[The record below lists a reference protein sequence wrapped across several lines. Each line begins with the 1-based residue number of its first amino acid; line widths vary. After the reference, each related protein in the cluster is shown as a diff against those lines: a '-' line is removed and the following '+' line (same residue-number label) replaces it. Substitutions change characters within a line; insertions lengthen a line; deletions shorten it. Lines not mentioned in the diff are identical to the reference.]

1 MSDTAETPPLDR
13 LGQPARLPRAVSDW
27 SVSTLVPP
35 GALAGANGM
44 RWGLDGE
51 LYVAQAFGSQIS
63 AVDPETGTAR
73 IVSGADGQIIAPD
86 DLAFDSHGNLFATE
100 VMNAQVSAIRPDGSI
115 DVIAADVPVANG
127 VTVHDDRIFMSE
139 FNPEGRIWE
148 LFADGSQPRVI
159 ASGLMMPNALCLGP
173 DGYLY
178 FPLVPLGEVWRVSA
192 EGGEAERVIGGLDIP
207 TAVKFDAH
215 GRLFAVESGT
225 GSVVQIDAAGGSRS
239 DFAQVA
245 YGIDNFA
252 FAPDGRMFVSHFT
265 DGEIV
270 EISPEGTQRIAVAG
284 TMCGPF
290 GLAATASGGLAVA
303 DGMSLAL
310 VDRDGA
316 IVRPS
321 MLLQHGFPGYVR
333 GVAMAADGAFI
344 VSNSGGQV
352 MRYRP
357 GEEAHA
363 LCDGLDQA
371 MGLAVAGDGTIYV
384 CEAGGG
390 RVLAIGADG
399 DVRNVADGLD
409 RPTGIALAAD
419 GGLLVSEA
427 GAGRLVHIA
436 GGAKDTVL
444 SGLGEPHGVAVNG
457 QGIFVLD
464 RGTGALIRVDD
475 DGEAQTVIVGLPV
488 GGHSG
493 MRQNVL
499 PGIRDLMPGP
509 LLPFADLAAVDD
521 ATIAVGG
528 DQSGTILMVSR
539 GPKM

>member
-1 MSDTAETPPLDR
+1 MSDTAGNAPLDR
-13 LGQPARLPRAVSDW
+13 LGKPARVPRVAPDW
-27 SVSTLVPP
+27 SVSALISP

-44 RWGLDGE
+44 RWGPDGD

-63 AVDPETGTAR
+63 AVDTATGQAR

-86 DLAFDSHGNLFATE
+86 DLAFDTHGNLFATE
-100 VMNAQVSAIRPDGSI
+100 VMNAQVSAIRPDGRI
-115 DVIAADVPVANG
+115 DVIASDVPVANG

-148 LFADGSQPRVI
+148 LFADGSQPRLI
-159 ASGLMMPNALCLGP
+159 ASDLMMPNALCLGP

-178 FPLVPLGEVWRVSA
+178 FPLVPLGEVWRVSSQ
-192 EGGEAERVIGGLDIP
+192 GGEAERVIGGLDIP
-207 TAVKFDAH
+207 TAVKFDAR
-215 GRLFAVESGT
+215 GQLFVVESGT
-225 GSVVQIDAAGGSRS
+225 GSVARIDVAAGAKSE
-239 DFAQVA
+239 FAQVA

-265 DGEIV
+265 DGEVV
-270 EISPEGTQRIAVAG
+270 EISQDGAQRIAVAG
-284 TMCGPF
+284 AMCGPF
-290 GLAATASGGLAVA
+290 GLAAAGNGGLAVA

-310 VDRDGA
+310 ADGTGA
-316 IVRPS
+316 VVRPS

-344 VSNSGGQV
+344 VTNSGGQV
-352 MRYRP
+352 ARYRP
-357 GEEAHA
+357 GEEAA
-363 LCDGLDQA
+363 VLCEGLDRA

-390 RVLAIGADG
+390 RVIAIGADG
-399 DVRNVADGLD
+399 DVRTVAQALD

-427 GAGRLVHIA
+427 GAGRVIHIQD
-436 GGAKDTVL
+436 GAQNTL
-444 SGLGEPHGVAVNG
+444 ISGLDEPHGVAVNSA
-457 QGIFVLD
+457 GIFVLD
-464 RGTGALIRVDD
+464 RGAGALVCLGD
-475 DGEAQTVIVGLPV
+475 DGEAKAIAENLPV

-499 PGIRDLMPGP
+499 PGIKDLMPGP

-521 ATIAVGG
+521 STIAVGA
-528 DQSGTILMVSR
+528 DQTGAILMISR
-539 GPKM
+539 GPK